1 MINGG
6 WTKPI
11 ANARATSTES
21 LKQLNDYQMESTR
34 QEKISRLLQKEL
46 GDIFLTYARN
56 RQGVLISVS
65 EVRVSPDLGI
75 AHSYLSIFPTEKIQ
89 EVIEQ
94 VQLDTKAIRYDLGK
108 RVRHQLRVIPEL
120 FFHVDNTLDQLE
132 NIDRLLNS

>member
-1 MINGG
+1 
-6 WTKPI
+6 
-11 ANARATSTES
+11 
-21 LKQLNDYQMESTR
+21 MESTR

-75 AHSYLSIFPTEKIQ
+75 AHSYLSIFPTEKTQ